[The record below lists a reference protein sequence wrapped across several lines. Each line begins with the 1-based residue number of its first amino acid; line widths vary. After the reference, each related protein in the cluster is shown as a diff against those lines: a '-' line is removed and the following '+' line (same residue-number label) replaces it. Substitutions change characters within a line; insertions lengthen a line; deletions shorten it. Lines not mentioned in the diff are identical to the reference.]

1 MSYMPSAYSGSPSG
15 LPRYC
20 KTYERYYDR
29 VDSWLSSAHS
39 NLVSD
44 LSSSTKMATIR
55 ADREMHLVEFLE
67 AAFYFRC
74 ISMDKEDVQRQM
86 SAFRSAQGVSLEAG
100 LWGRGHQRLGKMP
113 GASPS

>member
-1 MSYMPSAYSGSPSG
+1 
-15 LPRYC
+15 
-20 KTYERYYDR
+20 
-29 VDSWLSSAHS
+29 
-39 NLVSD
+39 
-44 LSSSTKMATIR
+44 MATIR

-113 GASPS
+113 GASPSLCHTGPRECWILSI